1 MMKKSQLKEVIHNV
15 VAHKLAEAKG
25 EAPKYGYIIS
35 GKRSEDP
42 TLQLIGYGNMPAS
55 LWKKKIE
62 KYAEELLAR
71 VKREDWGT
79 AAYFMEKNSV
89 FNSAVN
95 MMKEIYEKDLREVD
109 ASATIDTSAA
119 ESGLSDAD
127 KKDLANLKAQSDKIT
142 TNVKKIEGDVAKLQA
157 TIQPKLQRAERQKAK
172 LQQQQANV
180 IRKQQ
185 SIQDKA

>member
-1 MMKKSQLKEVIHNV
+1 MMKRSQLKEVIQNV

-25 EAPKYGYIIS
+25 EAPKYGYILS

-71 VKREDWGT
+71 VKREDWNT
-79 AAYFMEKNSV
+79 AAYFMEQNSV
-89 FNSAVN
+89 FNSAVK

-109 ASATIDTSAA
+109 VAPDTSTA
-119 ESGLSDAD
+119 ETGLTDAD
-127 KKDLANLKAQSDKIT
+127 RKELANLKAQSDKLT
-142 TNVKKIEGDVAKLQA
+142 TGVKKIEGDVAKLQA
-157 TIQPKLQRAERQKAK
+157 TIQPKLQRAEREKAK
-172 LQQQQANV
+172 LQKRQSDV

-185 SIQDKA
+185 AIQDKA

>member
-71 VKREDWGT
+71 VKREDWNT

-109 ASATIDTSAA
+109 AAATIDPSAA

>member
-71 VKREDWGT
+71 VKREDWNT

-109 ASATIDTSAA
+109 VNPDTSAA
-119 ESGLSDAD
+119 ETGLSDAD
-127 KKDLANLKAQSDKIT
+127 KKDLANLKNQSDKIT
-142 TNVKKIEGDVAKLQA
+142 ASVKKIEGDVAKLQA

>member
-1 MMKKSQLKEVIHNV
+1 MMKRSQLKEVIHNV

-25 EAPKYGYIIS
+25 EAPKYGYILS

-71 VKREDWGT
+71 VKREDWNT
-79 AAYFMEKNSV
+79 AAYFMEQNSV
-89 FNSAVN
+89 FNSAVK

-109 ASATIDTSAA
+109 IVPDTSTA
-119 ESGLSDAD
+119 ETGLTDAD
-127 KKDLANLKAQSDKIT
+127 RKELGNLQAQSDKLT
-142 TNVKKIEGDVAKLQA
+142 TGVKKIEGDVAKLQA
-157 TIQPKLQRAERQKAK
+157 TIQPKLQRAEREKAK
-172 LQQQQANV
+172 LQKRQSDV

-185 SIQDKA
+185 AIQDKA

>member
-71 VKREDWGT
+71 VKREDWNT

-109 ASATIDTSAA
+109 ITTIDTSTA

-127 KKDLANLKAQSDKIT
+127 KKELANLKAQSDRIT

-157 TIQPKLQRAERQKAK
+157 TIQPKMQRAEREKAK
-172 LQQQQANV
+172 LQKRQSDI

>member
-62 KYAEELLAR
+62 KYAEELLVR
-71 VKREDWGT
+71 VKREDWST

-95 MMKEIYEKDLREVD
+95 MMKEIYEKDLKEID
-109 ASATIDTSAA
+109 TATIDSSAA
-119 ESGLSDAD
+119 ESGLSDTD

-157 TIQPKLQRAERQKAK
+157 TIQPKLQRAEREKAK
-172 LQQQQANV
+172 LQKRQADI

>member
-1 MMKKSQLKEVIHNV
+1 MMKKSQLKEVIQNV
-15 VAHKLAEAKG
+15 VAQKLAEAKG

-42 TLQLIGYGNMPAS
+42 SLQLIGYGNMPAS

-71 VKREDWGT
+71 VKREDWRT

-95 MMKEIYEKDLREVD
+95 MMKEIYEKDLKEVD
-109 ASATIDTSAA
+109 LSTDPTAGET
-119 ESGLSDAD
+119 GLSDAD
-127 KKDLANLKAQSDKIT
+127 KKELANLKAQSDKIT
-142 TNVKKIEGDVAKLQA
+142 SNIKKIEGDVAKMQQ
-157 TIQPKLQRAERQKAK
+157 TIQPKIQRSERMKAK
-172 LQQQQANV
+172 LQKQQADV

-185 SIQDKA
+185 SIQDKS

>member
-1 MMKKSQLKEVIHNV
+1 MKKSQLKEVIHNV

-71 VKREDWGT
+71 VKREDWNT

-95 MMKEIYEKDLREVD
+95 MMKEIYEKDLNE
-109 ASATIDTSAA
+109 IDTTLDSSAA
-119 ESGLSDAD
+119 EKGLSDTD
-127 KKDLANLKAQSDKIT
+127 KKELANLKMQSDKLTSSI
-142 TNVKKIEGDVAKLQA
+142 KKIEGDIAKLQQ
-157 TIQPKLQRAERQKAK
+157 TIQPKLQRAERMKAK
-172 LQQQQANV
+172 LQ
-180 IRKQQ
+180 KQQ
-185 SIQDKA
+185 SDIIRKMQAIQDRA